1 MGEKIPVSV
10 VTVTPHN
17 ESTINQKEQEY
28 ISKNLGNLFFAIYDI
43 NLQEDILHM
52 VSQREE
58 VKDILKMEMSFTE
71 AIDIYSRNF
80 VHSDFREE
88 YVRKMSRSNLME
100 KLNENCPFAA
110 IEYRR
115 VKKLRGDTGRGRLG
129 ARDGDCDGI
138 SGWKA
143 LEAALCGAGYNRG

>member
-1 MGEKIPVSV
+1 
-10 VTVTPHN
+10 
-17 ESTINQKEQEY
+17 
-28 ISKNLGNLFFAIYDI
+28 
-43 NLQEDILHM
+43 M

-115 VKKLRGDTGRGRLG
+115 VKKNSGEIPEGD
-129 ARDGDCDGI
+129 
-138 SGWKA
+138 GWVPA
-143 LEAALCGAGYNRG
+143 TVIAT